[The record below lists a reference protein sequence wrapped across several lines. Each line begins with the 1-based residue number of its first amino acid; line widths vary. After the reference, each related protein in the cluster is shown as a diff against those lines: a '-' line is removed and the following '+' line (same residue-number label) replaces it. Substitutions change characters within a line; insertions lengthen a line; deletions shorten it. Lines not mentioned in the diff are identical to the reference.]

1 MLFVVPEIPHRLVS
15 WGRTEGSTKSL
26 DRQGAP
32 KRTEETHDG

>member
-26 DRQGAP
+26 DHGAP
-32 KRTEETHDG
+32 RRTEGTHNG